1 VSCEMCDRPTG
12 DYLCTRCADDLGER
26 LGQLPALYAALGSML
41 APGRSAD
48 SSGRAAAAV
57 EAPLPVRT
65 DVVDQRAEFAVLEVW
80 ARALSADQGVA
91 DPAAVPAAD
100 DLGARVRA
108 SCAVLRLA
116 LWWIASSWP
125 AAGDC
130 AREVRDLYDSAR
142 SVAGAADL
150 PARMGRCPRQAH
162 GELCGAELLLP
173 SGQQVVRCAWCGSTY
188 PPGTWA
194 ALRVAQRALSPAASA
209 VESAAHPS
217 RGSATAG
224 SRG

>member
-1 VSCEMCDRPTG
+1 VPCEMCDRPTVD
-12 DYLCTRCADDLGER
+12 DYLCGRCAADLGER

-57 EAPLPVRT
+57 EAPQAVRPG
-65 DVVDQRAEFAVLEVW
+65 VVGQRAEFAVLEVW
-80 ARALSADQGVA
+80 ARALSDDQGVA

-108 SCAVLRLA
+108 ACTVLRVA
-116 LWWIASSWP
+116 VWWIASSWA

-130 AREVRDLYDSAR
+130 AREVRALYDDAR
-142 SVAGAADL
+142 SVVGAADL
-150 PARMGRCPRQAH
+150 PARMGRCPQLVH
-162 GELCGAELLLP
+162 GAACGAELLLP

-194 ALRVAQRALSPAASA
+194 ALRVAQKSMRTTRGVSTPIDNVSA
-209 VESAAHPS
+209 GAYI
-217 RGSATAG
+217 
-224 SRG
+224 